1 MIVDNFENIIL
12 DLERRKENMRNI
24 FDRADKNIERINET
38 DVWTSPAEREFYSKY
53 KELSSNYNEII
64 NGINSYINFLRN
76 ALSNYKTLEN
86 TTNQDIDSNSTTLDV
101 NS

>member
-53 KELSSNYNEII
+53 KEQALFFLYLSPKRLFE
-64 NGINSYINFLRN
+64 
-76 ALSNYKTLEN
+76 K
-86 TTNQDIDSNSTTLDV
+86 
-101 NS
+101 